1 MRKEKSKVTNS
12 VALVMASLAA
22 KNENRLLED

>member
-1 MRKEKSKVTNS
+1 MRKEKSKVTNL